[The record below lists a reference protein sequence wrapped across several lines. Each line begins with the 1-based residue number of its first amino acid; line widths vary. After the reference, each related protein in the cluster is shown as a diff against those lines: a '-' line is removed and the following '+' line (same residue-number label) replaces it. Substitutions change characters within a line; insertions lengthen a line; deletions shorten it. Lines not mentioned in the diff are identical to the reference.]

1 MNQTK
6 TAPVVRTPVLEEAR
20 PATDL
25 SATANWLKAC
35 LLGMTGAGKTQATIT
50 IPRIPFHDKEVE
62 PKPLLLLDFDGRAAT
77 IANEPMIE
85 VIPLHEPDPTSP
97 KAWDKGERLRKEL
110 WTMARGGNFEYSG
123 IIEEGLTTMGR
134 IAMNSALLLDPK
146 TGLGGAPAKQHYN
159 PQIKF
164 LVDHINSM
172 RMLPC
177 HYLITG
183 HFDISEDADTGKP
196 KYLPKITKSLKTE
209 FPSWFNET
217 YYAFRES
224 GKGGKVHYYWLTAGT
239 GLYDFFK
246 STLNNKQKFWVD
258 PIEIDFEK
266 EPVGFA
272 DLVER
277 RFGK

>member
-1 MNQTK
+1 MTQTP
-6 TAPVVRTPVLEEAR
+6 TVRTAVLDEAYE
-20 PATDL
+20 ATDL
-25 SATANWLKAC
+25 KATIGWIKAA
-35 LLGMTGAGKTQATIT
+35 LLGPTGSGKTQSSIT
-50 IPRIPFHDKEVE
+50 LPRRKLLTEDEE
-62 PKPLLLLDFDGRAAT
+62 RPLLMLDFDGRSAT
-77 IANEPMIE
+77 IAGEPMLRIIDLFE
-85 VIPLHEPDPTSP
+85 EDPDSP
-97 KAWDKGERLRKEL
+97 RGWDKGERLRKEL
-110 WTMARGGNFEYSG
+110 WTLAREGNFPYSG
-123 IIEEGLTTMGR
+123 VIEEGLTSMGR
-134 IAMNSALLLDPK
+134 ISMNSAVTLGPPEK
-146 TGLGGAPAKQHYN
+146 RGLGGAPAKHHWL
-159 PQIKF
+159 PQIQYLYK
-164 LVDHINSM
+164 HINSM

-183 HFDISEDADTGKP
+183 HFDMFTDEDTGKT
-196 KYLPKITKSLKTE
+196 KYLPKVTRSLRTE

-217 YYAFRES
+217 YYSHREG
-224 GKGGKVHYYWLTAGT
+224 GKEGKVHYFWNTAGT